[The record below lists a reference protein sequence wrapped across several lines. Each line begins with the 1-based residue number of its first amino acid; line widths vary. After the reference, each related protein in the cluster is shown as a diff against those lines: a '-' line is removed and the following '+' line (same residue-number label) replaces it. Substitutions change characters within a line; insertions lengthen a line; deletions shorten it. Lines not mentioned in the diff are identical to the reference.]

1 MAWKLT
7 AIWRDH
13 IYRKGVHEGTAHEAF
28 PLWNADRGGYD
39 TFPSGSNE
47 LKDAELATSLD
58 ELYDHLNRG
67 RGIRCIV
74 PGTGYESIL
83 YGSFK
88 ATFEQA

>member
-13 IYRKGVHEGTAHEAF
+13 IYDRGAHKGTAHKAF
-28 PLWNADRGGYD
+28 PLFSAGRGGYD
-39 TFPSGSNE
+39 TFSSGSNK
-47 LKDAELATSLD
+47 LTDAELATSLD

-67 RGIRCIV
+67 RGVRCIV

-83 YGSFK
+83 YGNFVASFQQ
-88 ATFEQA
+88 E